1 MSTAKTILIVD
12 DSENDRSLFRHY
24 IERDP
29 NNNYRI
35 LEAETINQ
43 GAELWRSQNPDM
55 ALVDFNLTDG
65 NGLVLLETIREYIR
79 GNSSEQV
86 LDLKL
91 PVIIVAGNE
100 DARNATRAMRLGAY
114 DYLVKN
120 DITEFSLQQS
130 IHSLLERFALI
141 KQLEQSSRRETLVSQ
156 IALNIR
162 QFLDLEDIC
171 QIVVQEVGKF
181 LKVDRTVIYK
191 FNENMERRIIAESVV
206 PPWPSCFNFVTETCC
221 VQPSKEQVKAYLNG
235 QISTSSDIRSAN
247 FSECHVQMLEGF
259 QVRANVVVPIL
270 LTQPLSNQISNNQA
284 NNQILWG

>member
-12 DSENDRSLFRHY
+12 DSESDRLLFRHY

-65 NGLVLLETIREYIR
+65 NGLVFLETIREYIR

-247 FSECHVQMLEGF
+247 FSECHV
-259 QVRANVVVPIL
+259 
-270 LTQPLSNQISNNQA
+270 
-284 NNQILWG
+284 